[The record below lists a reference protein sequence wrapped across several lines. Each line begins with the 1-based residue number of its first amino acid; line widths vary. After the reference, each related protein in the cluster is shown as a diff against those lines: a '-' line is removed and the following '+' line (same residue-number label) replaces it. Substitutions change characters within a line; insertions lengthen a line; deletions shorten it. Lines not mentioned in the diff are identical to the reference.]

1 MNDLQNSKIAFLLS
15 SCIRFSHKFYKHT
28 IKKYEKDKI
37 VATLHNFDLCV
48 KFNKFK
54 EGDTSDFS
62 VKNTDF
68 YFYDIKSNETKNI
81 FSEWLQV
88 FNNKHLS
95 NSEIKDIWNK
105 LSNKNII
112 LTAYQ
117 FIPILTIAALIKMY
131 KNTYKYLFIPV
142 IIDYGVDGSNI
153 FHQTALIID
162 FSGKIL
168 YYEPYGRYIK
178 FDKSYSK
185 AMIDLFSI
193 YESFVGDKT
202 TTDTYHNYIYSPKL
216 NEYGIQYYILNTN
229 NEEFEAFEKKYNI
242 LVDKISDI
250 ALKYKITDTFIN
262 NLLLDIKNNL
272 ITDLKNN
279 NDQTLISVYILA
291 SLSNFNIDSPVSN
304 NPEFLTHFKEIYND
318 ALCLYY
324 KYNSQTCVTIT
335 IYEMDLFFNIAMEY
349 YSNTDNKI
357 YKEESDKSDLEKRQ
371 KNEIRKIYTNF
382 KLSDSPNKMLLGNIN
397 GLIENFE
404 LVYRKETPSN
414 VNIKTIMENRRP
426 NSNTCKMFRYDIE

>member
-54 EGDTSDFS
+54 EGDMSDFS

-131 KNTYKYLFIPV
+131 KNTYKY
-142 IIDYGVDGSNI
+142 
-153 FHQTALIID
+153 
-162 FSGKIL
+162 
-168 YYEPYGRYIK
+168 
-178 FDKSYSK
+178 
-185 AMIDLFSI
+185 
-193 YESFVGDKT
+193 
-202 TTDTYHNYIYSPKL
+202 
-216 NEYGIQYYILNTN
+216 
-229 NEEFEAFEKKYNI
+229 
-242 LVDKISDI
+242 
-250 ALKYKITDTFIN
+250 
-262 NLLLDIKNNL
+262 
-272 ITDLKNN
+272 
-279 NDQTLISVYILA
+279 
-291 SLSNFNIDSPVSN
+291 
-304 NPEFLTHFKEIYND
+304 
-318 ALCLYY
+318 
-324 KYNSQTCVTIT
+324 
-335 IYEMDLFFNIAMEY
+335 
-349 YSNTDNKI
+349 
-357 YKEESDKSDLEKRQ
+357 
-371 KNEIRKIYTNF
+371 YT
-382 KLSDSPNKMLLGNIN
+382 K
-397 GLIENFE
+397 
-404 LVYRKETPSN
+404 
-414 VNIKTIMENRRP
+414 
-426 NSNTCKMFRYDIE
+426 